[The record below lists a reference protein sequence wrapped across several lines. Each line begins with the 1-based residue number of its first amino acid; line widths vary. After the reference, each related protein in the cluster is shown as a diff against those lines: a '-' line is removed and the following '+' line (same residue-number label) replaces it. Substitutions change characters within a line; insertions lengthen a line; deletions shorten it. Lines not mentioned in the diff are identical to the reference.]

1 MSSPV
6 SIERRVNVGDKA
18 PDFTLPD
25 IELNPRRLS
34 DFQGKKVVLV
44 FFVGTFT
51 STCTKEMCTF
61 RDSTARLADMD
72 AQIVGVS
79 VNDPFSNKA
88 FAEKNRFTFP
98 ILSDYNRQVVKM
110 YGLELANFAGLAGYT
125 AAKRSIFVLDREGIV
140 RYKWVSDDPSVE
152 PDYGQVEQ
160 ALKKID

>member
-1 MSSPV
+1 
-6 SIERRVNVGDKA
+6 
-18 PDFTLPD
+18 
-25 IELNPRRLS
+25 
-34 DFQGKKVVLV
+34 
-44 FFVGTFT
+44 
-51 STCTKEMCTF
+51 
-61 RDSTARLADMD
+61 MD